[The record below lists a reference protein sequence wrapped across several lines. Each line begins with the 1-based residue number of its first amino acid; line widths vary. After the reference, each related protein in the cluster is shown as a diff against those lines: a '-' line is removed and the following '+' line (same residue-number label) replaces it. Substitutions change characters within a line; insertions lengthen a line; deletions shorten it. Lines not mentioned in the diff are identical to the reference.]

1 MRVDHRTARGFT
13 LIEMLVAIT
22 ILAIIA
28 LISWRG
34 LDAVARS
41 REAVSAEIASQRSLQ
56 TVFAQLDGDLR
67 FVARDSAAA
76 TRLPGLLIDE
86 SNLALLRQAPSV
98 ETGALRYQLV
108 RYLVRDRALIR
119 QTRNVSTPAE
129 IQQVLGADDWPDA
142 VEQVLAHDIA
152 EFHLRIWTA
161 QGWAQPTADNVT
173 ALATALSLPTM
184 KQSGSTT
191 DMSGAGVEVRVT
203 MTDGQQFVRALLVRG

>member
-67 FVARDSAAA
+67 FVARDPAAA
-76 TRLPGLLIDE
+76 TRLPGLLIEDG
-86 SNLALLRQAPSV
+86 NLALLRQAPSV

-119 QTRNVSTPAE
+119 QTRSVTTPAE
-129 IQQVLGADDWPDA
+129 IQQVLAANDWPDA
-142 VEQVLAHDIA
+142 VEQVLARDIA
-152 EFHLRIWTA
+152 DFRLRVWTA
-161 QGWAQPTADNVT
+161 AGWADPTTDNAT
-173 ALATALSLPTM
+173 ALATALSLPTLM
-184 KQSGSTT
+184 QPGGTT
-191 DMSGAGVEVRVT
+191 DLSGAGVEVRVT

>member
-67 FVARDSAAA
+67 FVARDPAAA
-76 TRLPGLLIDE
+76 TRLPGLLIEDG
-86 SNLALLRQAPSV
+86 NLALLRQAPSV
-98 ETGALRYQLV
+98 EIG
-108 RYLVRDRALIR
+108 RAH
-119 QTRNVSTPAE
+119 V
-129 IQQVLGADDWPDA
+129 
-142 VEQVLAHDIA
+142 
-152 EFHLRIWTA
+152 
-161 QGWAQPTADNVT
+161 
-173 ALATALSLPTM
+173 
-184 KQSGSTT
+184 
-191 DMSGAGVEVRVT
+191 
-203 MTDGQQFVRALLVRG
+203 